1 MNVQHPCLVKCK
13 PATALNP
20 SVASYEIQEASFP
33 NKVTKLI
40 DSKSKDVLLYLGL
53 D

>member
-13 PATALNP
+13 PATALNT
-20 SVASYEIQEASFP
+20 SAASYEIQETSFP

>member
-1 MNVQHPCLVKCK
+1 
-13 PATALNP
+13 
-20 SVASYEIQEASFP
+20 
-33 NKVTKLI
+33 VTKVI